1 MDKTRREKR
10 EHGTLEFPFQIYPA
24 LDGSE
29 AHDSDYIPYHWHPE
43 LEIIEVQEGE
53 VSVTIADHEYL
64 GNEGDIFFVGSE
76 QLHEIRATGEENQFH
91 SFVFAMDFLQFE
103 RNDQVQTQ
111 LLTPIAQ
118 GSLCFQ
124 TELRAEATGQAEI
137 SGLLYD
143 IMYYCV
149 QQPEGYQLFV
159 KAALLNI
166 IAVCTEKG
174 LLTPNKLKISSDYK
188 AKRLKDIVSYLEE
201 HFFETLTLGEVASRF
216 GMSPQYFCAFFKEN
230 FGKTLTQHINSLR
243 MEQAARLLRETDLP
257 VMQIGFQVGYDNFS
271 YFIKRFR
278 AVYGVSPTQ
287 YRKKTRVKIEV
298 I

>member
-1 MDKTRREKR
+1 MDKARREKR

-43 LEIIEVQEGE
+43 LEIIEIQEGE

-64 GNEGDIFFVGSE
+64 GQKGDIFFVGSE
-76 QLHEIRATGEENQFH
+76 QLHEIRATGEQNQFH

-111 LLTPIAQ
+111 LLTPIAE

-124 TELRAEATGQAEI
+124 TEIRAETTGQKEI
-137 SGLLYD
+137 GELLRN
-143 IMYYCV
+143 IMWYCV
-149 QQPEGYQLFV
+149 KQPQGYQLWV
-159 KAALLNI
+159 KVSLLQI

-174 LLTPNKLKISSDYK
+174 LLTQNKLKISSDYK

-201 HFFETLTLGEVASRF
+201 HFSETLTLGDVASKF

-243 MEQAARLLRETDLP
+243 MEQAARLLRETDMP

-287 YRKKTRVKIEV
+287 YRKKTRVKIQV
-298 I
+298 L